1 MKKFT
6 HCACYLAL
14 AGAYAATLAGVD
26 KGAVTALT
34 ALLYLLLAM
43 DELAGGKH

>member
-6 HCACYLAL
+6 HSVCYFAL

-26 KGAVTALT
+26 KGVVTALT

-43 DELAGGKH
+43 DELTGGTH